1 MIRLVFQY
9 PLISIHTEFPLLGH
23 RTIDELLQTAYAKNY
38 AVLLDSFVAG
48 HYQEKI
54 TKFRLVEVME
64 YVFSNGLVL
73 ENKGLWLEQNIR
85 TYIQNNKDTLFRI
98 MSSSIR
104 SLKVK
109 SFFAISFLM
118 ANCI

>member
-1 MIRLVFQY
+1 M
-9 PLISIHTEFPLLGH
+9 EFSFLGY
-23 RTIDELLQTAYAKNY
+23 RTIDKMLRTAYAKNQ

-104 SLKVK
+104 PLKVNSLFVI
-109 SFFAISFLM
+109 SFFI
-118 ANCI
+118 ANCVD